1 MQLIHHNFS
10 IDSPTSGAANGDA
23 EDQPIDDGSKGE
35 LVIGPGA
42 GGMQPR
48 PSEVKKALPPLTYQQ
63 EEMLKKAKR
72 YAMEQSVQQVGH
84 LRVLHIY
91 MCTKPVAT
99 DCRID
104 CCVPFQNNTAEVIDL
119 SEYAIGISHIN

>member
-1 MQLIHHNFS
+1 MVALS
-10 IDSPTSGAANGDA
+10 ILRIFYFVILKNLLDCNKNCVDPVFFGWFDFYSLFLESPVVGAANGET

-48 PSEVKKALPPLTYQQ
+48 PSEVKRALPPLTYQQ

-72 YAMEQSVQQVGH
+72 YAMEQSVQQASCYE
-84 LRVLHIY
+84 Y
-91 MCTKPVAT
+91 ML
-99 DCRID
+99 
-104 CCVPFQNNTAEVIDL
+104 F
-119 SEYAIGISHIN
+119 

>member
-1 MQLIHHNFS
+1 MELRHDNYS

-35 LVIGPGA
+35 LVVGPGA

-72 YAMEQSVQQVGH
+72 YAMEQSVQQVGY
-84 LRVLHIY
+84 LIKSYWLLTAALMALCLSKTILGKLL
-91 MCTKPVAT
+91 TT
-99 DCRID
+99 
-104 CCVPFQNNTAEVIDL
+104 QNVCHVSQL
-119 SEYAIGISHIN
+119 LFAIIS

>member
-1 MQLIHHNFS
+1 MQLRHCNYS
-10 IDSPTSGAANGDA
+10 LDSPTSGAANGDA

-72 YAMEQSVQQVGH
+72 YAMEQSVQQVSH
-84 LRVLHIY
+84 LRVLQIY
-91 MCTKPVAT
+91 MCTKPVAS

-104 CCVPFQNNTAEVIDL
+104 CYVPFENNKVEVIEL
-119 SEYAIGISHIN
+119 SECAIGILRVN

>member
-1 MQLIHHNFS
+1 MELRHDNYS
-10 IDSPTSGAANGDA
+10 TDSPTSGAANGDA

-35 LVIGPGA
+35 LVVGPGA

-72 YAMEQSVQQVGH
+72 YAMEQSVQQVG
-84 LRVLHIY
+84 Y
-91 MCTKPVAT
+91 
-99 DCRID
+99 
-104 CCVPFQNNTAEVIDL
+104 L
-119 SEYAIGISHIN
+119 SPTGYLLQH